1 MWRILAA
8 LAAAVALLG
17 SGAAPAPASGPA
29 SGAGV
34 APAAVAFASQ
44 PRHSDRG
51 VDQVVIIS
59 IAGLRPDAITVLGER
74 GTPNLHR
81 LLREGASTL
90 NARNLIEQTTTLPN
104 HASML
109 TSQRVTVS
117 AGGMGV
123 DFNYDPGGT
132 IHRAAK
138 RYVPSA
144 FDVVDAGGGSSGLFA
159 SKSKF
164 AYFARSWVH
173 SLDAYVN
180 DTPEVATGAL
190 VKRLSSD
197 DPLELSFLHLRQPDA
212 SGHGHGWMS
221 RQYLQAVTAMDKQVG
236 RVLTAIDA
244 SPTLSGHTV
253 VIVTSDHGGEW
264 HNHHTQTRL
273 HNFRVP
279 FLVWG
284 ADVAEG
290 ADLYALNPV
299 SRHDPVRS
307 RPGYTG
313 VQPIRN
319 GEVANLAT
327 DLLDLPAIPSSLFDA
342 DHDLNVFPLP

>member
-1 MWRILAA
+1 MWRIAGA
-8 LAAAVALLG
+8 LAVTVALFVSATPAEQL
-17 SGAAPAPASGPA
+17 APATLPAHST
-29 SGAGV
+29 
-34 APAAVAFASQ
+34 PAA
-44 PRHSDRG
+44 HDI
-51 VDQVVIIS
+51 DQVIIVS
-59 IAGLRPDAITVLGER
+59 IDGLRPDAITVLGER

-123 DFNYDPGGT
+123 SFNYDRGGT
-132 IHRAAK
+132 IHDVAK
-138 RYVPSA
+138 RYVPSV
-144 FDVVDAGGGSSGLFA
+144 FDVVAAGGGSSGLFA

-164 AYFARSWVH
+164 VYFDRSWQH
-173 SLDAYVN
+173 SIDEYVN
-180 DTPEVATGAL
+180 DAPEVATHEL
-190 VKRLSSD
+190 IDRLTSD

-221 RQYLQAVTAMDKQVG
+221 RSYLQAVTAMDKLVG
-236 RVLTAIDA
+236 KILIAIDA

-253 VIVTSDHGGEW
+253 LIVTSDHGGEW
-264 HNHHTQTRL
+264 RDHHDQKRV

-284 ADVAEG
+284 ADVAAG
-290 ADLYALNPV
+290 ADLYALNPS
-299 SRHDPVRS
+299 SRVDPVRS
-307 RPGYTG
+307 RPEYSGA
-313 VQPIRN
+313 QPIRN
-319 GEVANLAT
+319 GEVGNLAT
-327 DLLDLPAIPSSLFDA
+327 DLLGLPAIPSSLFDA